1 MLCVELCRSAFSSMD
16 TRRNLTDQDIVEL
29 VYLTRMHIYWK
40 MKMFLPRVTVTL
52 TRTQMTLLTQ
62 TSHSGLAVKTVDP
75 LYL

>member
-1 MLCVELCRSAFSSMD
+1 MD